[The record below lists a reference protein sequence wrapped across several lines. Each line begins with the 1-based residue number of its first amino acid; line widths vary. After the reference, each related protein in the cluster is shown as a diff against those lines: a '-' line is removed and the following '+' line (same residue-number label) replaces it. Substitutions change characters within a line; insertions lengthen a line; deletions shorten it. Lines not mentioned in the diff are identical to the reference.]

1 MSIHMIEP
9 RCLTTRSIGTKSWFQ
24 ALFVRRE
31 NGFVGTVSC
40 FVAAGPVKP
49 LHGFE
54 IGRRTK
60 GQGAGMA
67 IPAGFEAATHG
78 VEIRFNLN

>member
-1 MSIHMIEP
+1 MIEP
-9 RCLTTRSIGTKSWFQ
+9 RCLTSRSIGTKSWFQ

-60 GQGAGMA
+60 GQGLGWRSQQDSKLQ
-67 IPAGFEAATHG
+67 PT
-78 VEIRFNLN
+78 V